1 MKLELPSGF
10 RKPDN
15 DDAGPQIEQACD
27 WIESE
32 VLFLSSQVTRTE
44 VGDSLEESG
53 ILNGAES
60 RDFAEELWRRLR
72 ERIHQS
78 GGNSP
83 FTVKDQT
90 ISSKVNTFK
99 DASSYAF
106 CLLVSYAHH
115 HKTWATK
122 CKFKYNLQGANFEDL
137 VCPAMGKLFPGWT
150 VYPTGWAKGRTTGG
164 RKIIQNIAD
173 LLCGNIGDLKR
184 WTNRQVKEAQLD
196 ALCYRSFPDQRGN
209 LPAFFIQCASGANLE
224 KKLREPDMEL
234 WNKLVCLV
242 PASLPRRAVVTPN
255 VLPRRKFDHF
265 ANKSSGLLID
275 RLRIASAGP
284 ENDWLEK
291 TTQKRLS
298 SWLTAYVKKLPFAA

>member
-1 MKLELPSGF
+1 MKLELPSSF

-15 DDAGPQIEQACD
+15 EDAGPQLEQACD

-53 ILNGAES
+53 ILNRAES

-72 ERIHQS
+72 ERIQQS
-78 GGNSP
+78 GDNSP

-90 ISSKVNTFK
+90 ISATVGTFK
-99 DASSYAF
+99 DASAYAF

-115 HKTWATK
+115 HKTWAKK

-164 RKIIQNIAD
+164 RKIIQKVAD
-173 LLCGNIGDLKR
+173 LLCGEAGDLKR
-184 WTNRQVKEAQLD
+184 WTSSAVNDAKLD

-209 LPAFFIQCASGANLE
+209 FPAFFVQCASGANLE
-224 KKLREPDMEL
+224 EKLHEPDLEH
-234 WNKLVCLV
+234 WKQLVRLV
-242 PASLPRRAVVTPN
+242 PSSLPRRAVATPN
-255 VLPRRKFDHF
+255 VVPRLKFDRY
-265 ANKSSGLLID
+265 ANTSEGLLID

-284 ENDWLEK
+284 ETTWLK
-291 TTQKRLS
+291 ADMQKRLS
-298 SWLTAYVKKLPFAA
+298 SWLNPYVKKLPLVA